1 MKNSVSLT
9 LAVILMIGLAPLVTA
24 SSHEEGNWT
33 GWIADENCA
42 KNYEKSASAGHVG
55 CAKGCV
61 KNGAKW
67 ALATKDG
74 HFILAVDGASAEE
87 NLGREVKVKG
97 KLDKESNTIKVS
109 SIS

>member
-1 MKNSVSLT
+1 MKNTVCVMF
-9 LAVILMIGLAPLVTA
+9 AAILVVGFVPLIA
-24 SSHEEGNWT
+24 GSHHEGSWT

-42 KNYEKSASAGHVG
+42 KNYEKAASPGHSG

-74 HFILAVDGASAEE
+74 HFVLKVDAAKAEG
-87 NLGREVKVKG
+87 NLGREVTIKG